1 MGILFK
7 KWVESSLYVQPTWVF
22 QFDHAVSFTFSILL
36 ICNLAICITFLLYTM
51 DPATAQRP
59 RRGIGTQCNACGKQF
74 ATSSWYAFDQH
85 RRSGYLIGT
94 GCHVLDDGSTRS
106 LLVAT
111 ARPNMSTAMLQK
123 LKMKPKHHCMIPR
136 HFGNE
141 ISTLSNSLWKNY
153 LDYLDCIDHL

>member
-1 MGILFK
+1 M
-7 KWVESSLYVQPTWVF
+7 S
-22 QFDHAVSFTFSILL
+22 
-36 ICNLAICITFLLYTM
+36 
-51 DPATAQRP
+51 R
-59 RRGIGTQCNACGKQF
+59 KQF
-74 ATSSWYAFDQH
+74 VCAANLGFPVRPCGFIHFSHSFDLQSGNLYHISFIHHGPCYCSKTKAWHWDTVQCMWKTVCDIIMICVRSASW
-85 RRSGYLIGT
+85 SGYLIGT

-153 LDYLDCIDHL
+153 LDDLDCIDHL

>member
-1 MGILFK
+1 MCSQPGFSSSTMRFHSLFPFFWFAIWQSASHFFYTPWTLLLLK
-7 KWVESSLYVQPTWVF
+7 DQGVALGHSAMHVE
-22 QFDHAVSFTFSILL
+22 
-36 ICNLAICITFLLYTM
+36 N
-51 DPATAQRP
+51 R
-59 RRGIGTQCNACGKQF
+59 F

-153 LDYLDCIDHL
+153 LDDLDCIEHL

>member
-1 MGILFK
+1 
-7 KWVESSLYVQPTWVF
+7 
-22 QFDHAVSFTFSILL
+22 
-36 ICNLAICITFLLYTM
+36 M

-59 RRGIGTQCNACGKQF
+59 RRGIGTQCDACGKQF
-74 ATSSWYAFDQH
+74 ATSYAFDQH

-123 LKMKPKHHCMIPR
+123 LKMKPKHHGMIRR
-136 HFGNE
+136 HFANE
-141 ISTLSNSLWKNY
+141 ISKYAKQQSLKKLLRLLRLLRSLINVA
-153 LDYLDCIDHL
+153 LRPTPEGPVNGSFGC

>member
-1 MGILFK
+1 MCCQPGFSNSTMRFHSLF
-7 KWVESSLYVQPTWVF
+7 F
-22 QFDHAVSFTFSILL
+22 ILL
-36 ICNLAICITFLLYTM
+36 ICNLAICTTFLLYTM

-59 RRGIGTQCNACGKQF
+59 RRGIGTQCDACGKQF
-74 ATSSWYAFDQH
+74 ATSYAFDQH

-123 LKMKPKHHCMIPR
+123 LKMKPKHHGMILR
-136 HFGNE
+136 HFGNA
-141 ISTLSNSLWKNY
+141 IYKY
-153 LDYLDCIDHL
+153 AK